1 MSGAAIGV
9 ENRCLMKNKNSNNNT
24 CENVNVDI
32 NYIIKDIY
40 GYKNCKKRCIQFI
53 EDDTI
58 GNDDIDLRKM
68 KNKKIKV
75 ENMWYQR
82 CDSNDMNNNNN
93 NDNNNDN
100 DNNDNHHHH
109 HHNNNNNNDVDDN
122 TFKRYNNYNE
132 KHEENDNMEKEV
144 YHTCTIPSRERSSV
158 NGYSNNNN
166 YYYINYQMNNE
177 NIKNSNNINMDKNE
191 NINMCSNNLDN
202 NDDIN
207 SIDINDDSN
216 NVDSNDDSN
225 NVDSNDDSNN
235 VDSNDDSNN
244 VDSNNDRNNID
255 NKDNR
260 NNKYNHDNNH
270 NYYHKKRNKPILCLN
285 EPEDKYLLSKKT
297 ESLIDTIL
305 FNIHSCS
312 KIEQAKKIML
322 PLLNDFIQNN
332 FYKYINFYE
341 DNQNSSKHNVQTL
354 QKEKKVLISAVKI
367 QYQKIL
373 QLQKLIEN
381 QKSDIKKKTEELN
394 QIKAKVHQ
402 YFYDINNPN
411 KRIFSILS
419 PDVY

>member
-9 ENRCLMKNKNSNNNT
+9 ENRCLMKNKNNKNSS

-58 GNDDIDLRKM
+58 CNDDIDLRKM

-75 ENMWYQR
+75 ENMWYKR
-82 CDSNDMNNNNN
+82 HDSNDMNNNNNNN

-100 DNNDNHHHH
+100 DSDSQ
-109 HHNNNNNNDVDDN
+109 HNNSNNNDVDNN

-132 KHEENDNMEKEV
+132 KYEENHNMEKEV
-144 YHTCTIPSRERSSV
+144 YHACSIQSRERSCV
-158 NGYSNNNN
+158 NDFSNNNNNNN
-166 YYYINYQMNNE
+166 YYYMTYQMNDE
-177 NIKNSNNINMDKNE
+177 HIKNSNNIKIHNNV
-191 NINMCSNNLDN
+191 NINMSSNNVDN
-202 NDDIN
+202 NDDAN
-207 SIDINDDSN
+207 SM
-216 NVDSNDDSN
+216 DSNDDSN
-225 NVDSNDDSNN
+225 NMDNSNDTHN
-235 VDSNDDSNN
+235 VN
-244 VDSNNDRNNID
+244 
-255 NKDNR
+255 NKDET
-260 NNKYNHDNNH
+260 NNKYNDDNH
-270 NYYHKKRNKPILCLN
+270 NYYHKKRNKQQPVFSSN
-285 EPEDKYLLSKKT
+285 EQEDKYVLSKKT
-297 ESLIDTIL
+297 ESLMDTIL

-312 KIEQAKKIML
+312 EMNQAKKIML

-332 FYKYINFYE
+332 FYKYIKFYE
-341 DNQNSSKHNVQTL
+341 DNQNSSKHNIQTL

>member
-9 ENRCLMKNKNSNNNT
+9 ENRCLMKNKNNKNNS
-24 CENVNVDI
+24 CEQVNVDI

-58 GNDDIDLRKM
+58 CNDDIDLRKM

-75 ENMWYQR
+75 ENMWYKR
-82 CDSNDMNNNNN
+82 YDSNDMNNNNN
-93 NDNNNDN
+93 NDNDNNDN
-100 DNNDNHHHH
+100 DNNNNNNDNNNDDESQ
-109 HHNNNNNNDVDDN
+109 HNNSNNNDVDNN

-132 KHEENDNMEKEV
+132 KYEENDNMEKEV
-144 YHTCTIPSRERSSV
+144 YHTCSIQSPERSAV
-158 NGYSNNNN
+158 HNNNNNNNNNSNN
-166 YYYINYQMNNE
+166 YYYMTYQMNDE
-177 NIKNSNNINMDKNE
+177 HIKNSNNIKIHNNV
-191 NINMCSNNLDN
+191 NINMSSNNVDN
-202 NDDIN
+202 NDDAN
-207 SIDINDDSN
+207 SI
-216 NVDSNDDSN
+216 DSNDDSN
-225 NVDSNDDSNN
+225 NMDNSNDTHN
-235 VDSNDDSNN
+235 VN
-244 VDSNNDRNNID
+244 
-255 NKDNR
+255 NKDDT
-260 NNKYNHDNNH
+260 NNKYNHVNH
-270 NYYHKKRNKPILCLN
+270 NYYHKKRNKQQPILSSN
-285 EPEDKYLLSKKT
+285 ETEDKYVLLSKKT
-297 ESLIDTIL
+297 ESLMDTIL

-312 KIEQAKKIML
+312 ELNQAKKIML

-332 FYKYINFYE
+332 FYKYIKFYE
-341 DNQNSSKHNVQTL
+341 DNKNSSKHNVQTL

>member
-9 ENRCLMKNKNSNNNT
+9 ENRCLMKNKNSKNNT

-58 GNDDIDLRKM
+58 CNDDIDLRKM
-68 KNKKIKV
+68 RNKKIKV
-75 ENMWYQR
+75 ENMWYKR
-82 CDSNDMNNNNN
+82 DDSNYMNNNN
-93 NDNNNDN
+93 NDNNNN
-100 DNNDNHHHH
+100 DNNDN
-109 HHNNNNNNDVDDN
+109 NNNNDNHHNNDVDDN

-132 KHEENDNMEKEV
+132 KYEENDNMEKEM
-144 YHTCTIPSRERSSV
+144 YHACSIQSPERSSV
-158 NGYSNNNN
+158 NHFSNNNN
-166 YYYINYQMNNE
+166 YYYINYQMINE
-177 NIKNSNNINMDKNE
+177 NIQNSNNINMDKNQ
-191 NINMCSNNLDN
+191 NINISSNNLDN
-202 NDDIN
+202 NDDVN
-207 SIDINDDSN
+207 SI
-216 NVDSNDDSN
+216 DSNDDSN
-225 NVDSNDDSNN
+225 NMENSNIDI
-235 VDSNDDSNN
+235 
-244 VDSNNDRNNID
+244 NNIHS
-255 NKDNR
+255 KDDT
-260 NNKYNHDNNH
+260 NNKYNHDNH
-270 NYYHKKRNKPILCLN
+270 NYYHKKRNKQHVLCLN

-305 FNIHSCS
+305 FNIHSCTEM
-312 KIEQAKKIML
+312 KQAKKIML

-332 FYKYINFYE
+332 FYKYIKFYE
-341 DNQNSSKHNVQTL
+341 DDKNSSKHNVQTL

-411 KRIFSILS
+411 KRVFSILS